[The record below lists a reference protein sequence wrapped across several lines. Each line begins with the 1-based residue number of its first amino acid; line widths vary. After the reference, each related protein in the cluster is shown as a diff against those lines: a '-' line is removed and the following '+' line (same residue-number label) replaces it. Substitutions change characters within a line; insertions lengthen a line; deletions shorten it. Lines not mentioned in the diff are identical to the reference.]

1 PEPPDDAGGRTP
13 SLFGQ
18 PPVARDLPGGPP
30 AHTDPFTSPLSR
42 PTGPRRG
49 DTPAAGQSIV
59 PLHRPGPPARTGG
72 AGGAGGAAG
81 AGLPERGGQAP
92 EDRTE
97 VGLPRRTR
105 RASLAPQLR
114 RDSPDE
120 QPGKLAAQRS
130 PEEIRSMMSS
140 FQSNFG
146 RGLAD
151 GQVSNDGDDVG
162 KVT

>member
-1 PEPPDDAGGRTP
+1 RRTP
-13 SLFGQ
+13 SLFG
-18 PPVARDLPGGPP
+18 PPPAARDLPGGPL
-30 AHTDPFTSPLSR
+30 ARNDPFTSPLNR
-42 PTGPRRG
+42 PTGPRHE
-49 DTPAAGQSIV
+49 DTPGAGQSIV
-59 PLHRPGPPARTGG
+59 PLHRPAPPGGTGG
-72 AGGAGGAAG
+72 ADLA
-81 AGLPERGGQAP
+81 ERGGQAP
-92 EDRTE
+92 EEHTE

-114 RDSPDE
+114 RDSSDD

-162 KVT
+162 EVT